1 MAILYCFAA
10 RCLFGVVFLHKAK
23 QGRWLFAVSA
33 YKCLP
38 HQRNAHR
45 FTRHESAKSLRPG
58 QSLIDSYLF
67 PSSWALR
74 CVLWEIFFESVWF
87 WAIWR
92 ALRNLDA
99 SVLHGERDHFIYAH
113 PLDNSKHRSR
123 ANSRL
128 SEGRKSHVLSC
139 NIDYPDPLTGP
150 CSRSPRNT

>member
-1 MAILYCFAA
+1 MATLYCFAA

-23 QGRWLFAVSA
+23 QGRWLCAVSA
-33 YKCLP
+33 YKSLP
-38 HQRNAHR
+38 HQRTA
-45 FTRHESAKSLRPG
+45 HESH
-58 QSLIDSYLF
+58 QSWERQILKARSVSYLF

-74 CVLWEIFFESVWF
+74 FFESVWF

-99 SVLHGERDHFIYAH
+99 FVLRGERDHFIYAH

>member
-1 MAILYCFAA
+1 MATLYCFAA

-23 QGRWLFAVSA
+23 QGRWLCAVSA
-33 YKCLP
+33 YKSLP
-38 HQRNAHR
+38 YQRTA
-45 FTRHESAKSLRPG
+45 HESHPSWERQILKARSV
-58 QSLIDSYLF
+58 SYLF

-74 CVLWEIFFESVWF
+74 CVFFFFLKVFGSGQSDVRSGTSMPPCCVVN
-87 WAIWR
+87 AIILYTLIHW
-92 ALRNLDA
+92 L
-99 SVLHGERDHFIYAH
+99 IQ
-113 PLDNSKHRSR
+113 HRSR

>member
-1 MAILYCFAA
+1 MATLYCFAA

-23 QGRWLFAVSA
+23 QGRWLCAVSA
-33 YKCLP
+33 YKSLP
-38 HQRNAHR
+38 HQRTAHR
-45 FTRHESAKSLRPG
+45 FTCHESAKSLTRG
-58 QSLIDSYLF
+58 HSLIFSLVMGI
-67 PSSWALR
+67 
-74 CVLWEIFFESVWF
+74 VLCFVGNFFESVWF

-99 SVLHGERDHFIYAH
+99 SVLRGERYHFIYAH
-113 PLDNSKHRSR
+113 PLDNFKHRSR